1 MVVHCN
7 ELVFAEACICM
18 QTSVPSS
25 SWKRSALCFCNI
37 VTDTHKPPSMA
48 TPINFILAGCGTNT
62 KIRRSGENDQMVD
75 FRSAWDSNRRHL
87 YCRYKRITHK
97 HKYTNTLPLHSTTH
111 KHKYTMNIY
120 LFLLNTNQ
128 QMMSTSSD
136 PFT

>member
-25 SWKRSALCFCNI
+25 SWKTSALCFCNI

-75 FRSAWDSNRRHL
+75 FRVL
-87 YCRYKRITHK
+87 GIVTVVI
-97 HKYTNTLPLHSTTH
+97 YTAVTNELKLNMLPLHSTTH